1 MDFPI
6 SSTLPFRQEII
17 NLLGLSGFVLP
28 QLITN
33 KQKYRNINLL
43 AIAYSA

>member
-17 NLLGLSGFVLP
+17 NLLVIWLRPAPADNEQTKV
-28 QLITN
+28 QE
-33 KQKYRNINLL
+33 Y
-43 AIAYSA
+43 